1 MAEAVLSWASVL
13 ALVVLF
19 AVVGVRTWRAEHGS
33 ARVRDLDRAGVVLA
47 AATLS
52 LLITRVIVA
61 L

>member
-1 MAEAVLSWASVL
+1 MAEVVLSWASVL

-19 AVVGVRTWRAEHGS
+19 AVVGVRTWRAEHGV
-33 ARVRDLDRAGVVLA
+33 APTRNLDRAGVILTAV
-47 AATLS
+47 TLS